1 MMALFA
7 GGLTYAGVPPSA
19 PIVLGAALV
28 VGLLTL
34 AARAATE
41 NLAAL
46 WLASSVAGFA
56 LLLAY
61 TFGVALPQVE
71 QIWPARRIAEAIEPL
86 RRCTSGPV
94 SLLGFREPSSAFLLG
109 RDSDNDVGAIAK
121 RMAAREP
128 GIAVVE
134 DRWAPDLAQA
144 LAQHNA
150 KPAERAGC
158 VTALNTMRGCPL
170 SFSIYLTGPQ
180 AADPGCHVEPRFACT
195 TPLPAAPEGAGA
207 SAAARIS
214 PIYAAQ
220 TLSRRARTGYVG
232 ATPVAAAKER
242 PMDAT
247 AFNPENP
254 PELKVAQW
262 FNTEP
267 LTLGSSRAVSWRFSP
282 SRCSAPLAPPP
293 LPQAQRLAR
302 AFNDDQVAV
311 LGRIRCLRTTR
322 T

>member
-19 PIVLGAALV
+19 PIVLGAALI

-94 SLLGFREPSSAFLLG
+94 SLLGFREPSSVFHLG
-109 RDSDNDVGAIAK
+109 RDSDSDVGTIAK
-121 RMAAREP
+121 RMAAREA

-134 DRWAPDLAQA
+134 DRWAPDLTQA

-158 VTALNTMRGCPL
+158 VTAINTMRGCPL

-180 AADPGCHVEPRFACT
+180 AADAGCHVEPRFACT
-195 TPLPAAPEGAGA
+195 TPLPATLEGAGA
-207 SAAARIS
+207 S
-214 PIYAAQ
+214 
-220 TLSRRARTGYVG
+220 
-232 ATPVAAAKER
+232 
-242 PMDAT
+242 
-247 AFNPENP
+247 
-254 PELKVAQW
+254 
-262 FNTEP
+262 
-267 LTLGSSRAVSWRFSP
+267 
-282 SRCSAPLAPPP
+282 RC
-293 LPQAQRLAR
+293 R
-302 AFNDDQVAV
+302 
-311 LGRIRCLRTTR
+311 
-322 T
+322 